1 MTPKQ
6 IAIQNGDKT
15 YEGKS
20 CKNCDTTTR
29 YTSSYSC
36 VKCHTGKGGREQ
48 WMMSQ
53 YGITPKDWLRMY
65 HEQGGKCKVK
75 GCNHT
80 SHDRY
85 WEQTWKGLVV
95 EHCHK
100 TGTVRGLVCQKHN
113 LIIGSIEDPS
123 FSAVL
128 DFLGLDLIPRTQG
141 LQSLKK
147 AA

>member
-1 MTPKQ
+1 MSPSQT
-6 IAIQNGDKT
+6 AIQNGDKF

-36 VKCHTGKGGREQ
+36 LKCHTGSRQAEKQ
-48 WMMSQ
+48 LMSQ

-65 HEQGGKCKVK
+65 HEQDGKCKVK

-80 SHDRY
+80 SHDRLG
-85 WEQTWKGLVV
+85 EQTIKGLVV

-113 LIIGSIEDPS
+113 FSIAIIEDPS

-128 DFLGLDLIPRTQG
+128 DFLGLDLIPRTQEV
-141 LQSLKK
+141 QYESI
-147 AA
+147 